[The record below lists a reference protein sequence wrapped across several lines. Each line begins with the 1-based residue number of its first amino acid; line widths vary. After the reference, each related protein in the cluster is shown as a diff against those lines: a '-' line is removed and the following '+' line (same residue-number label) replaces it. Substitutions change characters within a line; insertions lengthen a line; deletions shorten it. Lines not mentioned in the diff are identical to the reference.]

1 MPNEDAWFVRSG
13 LSFRPVT
20 AAGWWMTIVFLT
32 VVAIPTWLVFARDGE
47 PPAWMVAVWTVFLLG
62 SSAVF
67 AVFAWPRS
75 KT

>member
-1 MPNEDAWFVRSG
+1 MANERAWFVRSG

-20 AAGWWMTIVFLT
+20 GAGWLATIVFLI
-32 VVAIPTWLVFARDGE
+32 VVTIPTWLVFARDGA

-75 KT
+75 TT